1 MDIYMLIMDIH
12 DSIVD
17 INFGY
22 GYLEF
27 TTVVDIHNSVVETIM
42 DIIFQLWISLL
53 PIKIIY
59 NTLMNYVYP
68 WFFIKTES

>member
-1 MDIYMLIMDIH
+1 MDIYMLIMDID

-42 DIIFQLWISLL
+42 DIIVQLWISLFA
-53 PIKIIY
+53 
-59 NTLMNYVYP
+59 N
-68 WFFIKTES
+68 